1 MRPELRCRPMGAHQL
16 LASFGAA
23 GVIAVIFAES
33 GLPVG
38 FVLPGKSLLL
48 TAGLLASR
56 DTLSLWALLVGTMV
70 AAVFGDQV
78 GYSLG
83 RTMGP
88 GLWERPDR
96 RFLRRAHLERA
107 QAYFDRRGAS
117 TVVLARFLPV
127 VRTFT
132 PIVAGVARMR
142 TGLFVVCNAVGA
154 VLYTSGFLL
163 LGFFLGRVVPGF
175 DRWLVPAIIVIALA
189 ALVPTAVRRRRAIA
203 LRR

>member
-1 MRPELRCRPMGAHQL
+1 MGAHQL
-16 LASFGAA
+16 VASFGTA
-23 GVIAVIFAES
+23 GVIVAVFAES

-56 DTLSLWALLVGTMV
+56 GTLSLWALLAGTLV
-70 AAVFGDQV
+70 AALVGEQV

-83 RTMGP
+83 RAMGP
-88 GLWERPDR
+88 GLWERPDG

-107 QAYFDRRGAS
+107 QTYFDRRGAS

-127 VRTFT
+127 MRTFT

-142 TGLFVVCNAVGA
+142 IGLFIVCNTIGA
-154 VLYTSGFLL
+154 VLYASGFLL
-163 LGFFLGRVVPGF
+163 LGYFLGRAVPGF

-189 ALVPTAVRRRRAIA
+189 ALVPSAVQQRRGRARGA
-203 LRR
+203 LRP